1 METTLPTIEPLI
13 EKLTAEQI
21 AQNYK
26 AALDSVSLIN
36 SLIAALPERM
46 TEEERK
52 DSVKRNV
59 EHLELTVAKDY
70 WTSEDLSSLK
80 SAIAAGKS
88 FAA

>member
-1 METTLPTIEPLI
+1 MENLTPKMEMPTETV
-13 EKLTAEQI
+13 TAEEI
-21 AQNYK
+21 AQTYK
-26 AALDSVSLIN
+26 ASLDSVSLIE

-59 EHLELTVAKDY
+59 EHLEIVVAKDY
-70 WTSEDLSSLK
+70 WTSEDLAPLK
-80 SAIAAGKS
+80 SAIAAGKA